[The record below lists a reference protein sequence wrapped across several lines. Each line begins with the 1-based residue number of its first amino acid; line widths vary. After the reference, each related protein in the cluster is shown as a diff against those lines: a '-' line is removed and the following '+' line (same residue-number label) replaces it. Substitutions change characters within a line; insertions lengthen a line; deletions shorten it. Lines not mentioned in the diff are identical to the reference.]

1 MSDKTSAATM
11 AAADANDPAKMVMAA
26 LAQALTGRNGDNSRR
41 GALDVAIEHAGDKI
55 TLPER
60 PTPMS
65 IPKAIETLADIQEDQ
80 ETEVAI
86 QEKIRGYHYID
97 GLVAYNLAM
106 AEVFGWTKAVTV
118 HTFFGSKPP
127 VMLDIQIGPDPIHD
141 LKRFLMGRFK
151 IPGVEGYIEV
161 GTTSENE
168 IPILYITGKVK
179 KKFMPLVE
187 RLAEVTRT
195 LVANKSIF
203 KGKAFEIKF
212 DEEGNISSEAPNFMD
227 VSHAP
232 MPIFSEVTENAV
244 AANIFNVIEHSARC
258 RELRVPLKRGVL
270 LEGKYGTGKTMLS
283 RRTAHLA
290 VNNDWT
296 FIKLTDASRIA
307 QTIKFARRFQP
318 CVVFMEDLDESLSG
332 DDRTTKINQVLN
344 TIDGI
349 DGKNDELMVVFTSN
363 HAANINQAMMRPGR
377 LDAII
382 EITPPDAHAA
392 LRLVNLYAGD
402 KIDAKA
408 DYSKVGEMLA
418 GSSSAVIREVVER
431 AKLYQI
437 GLEAKGTHRLILSP
451 ESLEMSAQTMAR
463 QLELLSDKVPEDISP
478 AQRHHNSLVNDTTE
492 AVLESKEFKKIG
504 KVVKA
509 LATNFGIEV

>member
-1 MSDKTSAATM
+1 MSETAK
-11 AAADANDPAKMVMAA
+11 AAAAAAANDPANLVM
-26 LAQALTGRNGDNSRR
+26 QALLTAIQGKNGDTSRR

-60 PTPMS
+60 PTPMT

-86 QEKIRGYHYID
+86 QESIRNYHYID
-97 GLVAYNLAM
+97 GLVAFNRAM
-106 AEVFGWTKAVTV
+106 AQVFGWTKAVTV

-127 VMLDIQIGPDPIHD
+127 KNIDIQVGPDPIKD
-141 LKRFLMGRFK
+141 IKRFLMGRFK
-151 IPGVEGYIEV
+151 IPGVEGHIEV
-161 GTTSENE
+161 GVTGENE
-168 IPILYITGKVK
+168 IPILYITGVVK

-195 LVANKSIF
+195 LVSEESIF
-203 KGKAFEIKF
+203 RGKAFEIKF
-212 DEEGNISSEAPNFMD
+212 DSEGRISPEAPNFMD

-232 MPIFSEVTENAV
+232 MPIFSEVCENAV

-258 RELRVPLKRGVL
+258 RELKIPLKRGVL

-283 RRTAHLA
+283 RRTGKLA
-290 VNNDWT
+290 VENGWT
-296 FIKLTDASRIA
+296 FIKLTDASRISQA
-307 QTIKFARRFQP
+307 IKFARRFQP

-382 EITPPDAHAA
+382 EIPPPDAHAA
-392 LRLVNLYAGD
+392 LRLVQLYAGD
-402 KIDAKA
+402 KIDSKA
-408 DYSKVGEMLA
+408 DYSKVGELLA

-437 GLEAKGTHRLILSP
+437 GLESKGTHKLILSP
-451 ESLEMSAQTMAR
+451 ASLEMSAKTMER
-463 QLELLSDKVPEDISP
+463 QLELLSEKVPDDVSAAE
-478 AQRHHNSLVNDTTE
+478 RHHNSLVRETAAEVLVSPEMKTVFKRIANICE
-492 AVLESKEFKKIG
+492 AVDAEK
-504 KVVKA
+504 
-509 LATNFGIEV
+509 